1 MFQIHKLKKNSYLNN
16 RIYYK
21 TMIIPTLIQIK
32 LYLNCNRLIL
42 IIIKVNIL
50 IKRIKRLKAKRE
62 SQMNFNKAIQMK
74 MIWCLSIFQIKVNL
88 KTIKVQTNKAQ
99 IKVKRKIESQI
110 KSDQN
115 LKIRKLFKN

>member
-16 RIYYK
+16 RIYFK
-21 TMIIPTLIQIK
+21 PMIIPTLIQIK

-110 KSDQN
+110 KNDQN
-115 LKIRKLFKN
+115 L